1 MLNLREYA
9 DRPALLADYLPW
21 ACIVA
26 PGIILNKDGSFQ
38 TGFRYRGP
46 DLESSTEAELVS
58 VMARVNNVLRRLGS
72 GWALFFEA
80 QRAEAHDYP
89 EADFPDPLSWL
100 VDQERA
106 LQAEESGSRFVSEY
120 YLTLV
125 WLPPA
130 DATGRAE
137 QALITRADTQE
148 AAGWRDRLETFE
160 AQAARI
166 FDLLATCLAEIARL
180 SDEETLTY
188 LHSTVSTRA
197 HRVAPPELPVFLDA
211 ILADEPFTGGLEPMI
226 GAAHLRVLT
235 ILGFPASTLP
245 GILDELNRQGFAY
258 RWATRF
264 IAMDK
269 AAAEKVLARKR
280 RHWFAKRKS
289 IGAVLRETMFNE
301 QAALTDHDADNKAAD
316 ADAAL
321 QELGSD
327 LVSYGYVTT
336 TISVADPD
344 PRRVEEHIR
353 IAERI
358 VNGRGFTAIR
368 ESLNAVEAWLGSLPG
383 HIYAN
388 VRQPILHTLN
398 LAHMVPLS
406 AVWAGEETNRH
417 LRAPAL
423 IQACTDGTTPFRL
436 NLHVGDVGH
445 TLVVGPTGAGKS
457 VLLSLIALQWRRY
470 RGAQIFLFD
479 KGRSARAATLCMG
492 GVHVDPGGDRAPSLQ
507 PLKHIDTEAGARFA
521 ADWLAGLCTQEGV
534 AMTPALKAGLWEAI
548 EALAS
553 APRPERTLT
562 GLTLM
567 LQDPLLKSALHP
579 FTLEGPHGR
588 LLDGDHESL
597 ALADIVCFEM
607 DSLMQSPG
615 AAAPV
620 ITCLF
625 DRLEARFD
633 GRPSLLILDEAWLF
647 LDNPL
652 FAARIRDWL
661 KTLRK
666 KNVAVIFATQSLADI
681 ANSPIVPALV
691 ESCPTRIFLP
701 NRQARE
707 PQASEAYRRFGLNA
721 RQIELIANA
730 TPKRDY
736 YYQSP
741 LGCRLFELGL
751 GPIGLSVCGAAAPE
765 DQHRLDRLLEE
776 TGTEPL
782 AGAWLP
788 DKGLGWAAELLAR
801 WPGPGPEKSERDS
814 PAPESPDTES
824 TDTERSAP
832 DGSGPERTDTK
843 RPGFDN
849 TAAGNSTV
857 EDAGPEE
864 ADPMNTGTDYSASGD
879 SGADYTG
886 ANYSGSGDAP
896 LPASSASHADQEL
909 P

>member
-26 PGIILNKDGSFQ
+26 PGIVLNKDGSFQ
-38 TGFRYRGP
+38 TSFRYRGP
-46 DLESSTEAELVS
+46 DLESSTEEELVS

-80 QRAEAHDYP
+80 QREEAHDYP
-89 EADFPDPLSWL
+89 ETDFPDALSWL

-106 LQAEESGSRFVSEY
+106 LQAAESGSRFVSAY

-137 QALITRADTQE
+137 QALITREQTPE
-148 AAGWRDRLETFE
+148 AASWRDRLETFE
-160 AQAARI
+160 AQAARV

-180 SDEETLTY
+180 DDEETLTY
-188 LHSTVSTRA
+188 LHSTISTRA

-211 ILADEPFTGGLEPMI
+211 VLADEPFTGGLEPMI
-226 GAAHLRVLT
+226 GAAHLRILT

-245 GILDELNRQGFAY
+245 GILGELNRQGFAY
-258 RWATRF
+258 RWSTRF
-264 IAMDK
+264 IALDK
-269 AAAEKVLARKR
+269 AVAEKVLARKR

-289 IGAVLRETMFNE
+289 IGAVLRETLFNE

-383 HIYAN
+383 HVYAN

-470 RGAQIFLFD
+470 RGAQIFIFD
-479 KGRSARAATLCMG
+479 KGRSARAATLAMG
-492 GVHVDPGGDRAPSLQ
+492 GIHVDPGGDRAPSLQ
-507 PLKHIDTEAGARFA
+507 PLRDIDTQEGARFA
-521 ADWLAGLCTQEGV
+521 ADWLAGLCAQEDV
-534 AMTPALKAGLWEAI
+534 VMTPDLKAGLWEAI

-567 LQDPLLKSALHP
+567 VQDALLKSALHP

-588 LLDGDHESL
+588 LLDSDHEAL
-597 ALADIVCFEM
+597 VLADIVCFEM
-607 DSLMQSPG
+607 ESLMQSPG

-647 LDNPL
+647 LDHPL

-666 KNVAVIFATQSLADI
+666 KNVAVVFATQSLADI
-681 ANSPIVPALV
+681 ANSSIAPALV

-721 RQIELIANA
+721 RQIELIAHA

-741 LGCRLFELGL
+741 FGCRLFELGL
-751 GPIGLSVCGAAAPE
+751 GPIALSVCGAAAPE

-776 TGTEPL
+776 TGTEPF
-782 AGAWLP
+782 AGGWLR
-788 DKGLGWAAELLAR
+788 DRGLGWAAELLAR
-801 WPGPGPEKSERDS
+801 WPGPGPEKTDPES
-814 PAPESPDTES
+814 PAPENPDSGSCNRDIPDRESPVLES
-824 TDTERSAP
+824 TNSEKTEPDNSALDDTDGETTPPENPGP
-832 DGSGPERTDTK
+832 DSSVCGLSG
-843 RPGFDN
+843 
-849 TAAGNSTV
+849 V
-857 EDAGPEE
+857 
-864 ADPMNTGTDYSASGD
+864 DYS
-879 SGADYTG
+879 GAG
-886 ANYSGSGDAP
+886 GDASS
-896 LPASSASHADQEL
+896 PASSPTRTEGEAPL
-909 P
+909 